1 MKENK
6 LAELSM
12 DFSVD
17 TNILE
22 NNLVHFGKR
31 LCCYISILVALCLWW
46 LIIITFLL
54 FYLNSASFCRSF
66 VKKCD
71 KSHINSPTPHS

>member
-31 LCCYISILVALCLWW
+31 I
-46 LIIITFLL
+46 
-54 FYLNSASFCRSF
+54 
-66 VKKCD
+66 
-71 KSHINSPTPHS
+71 